1 MSEVY
6 FADLRADRASRNMPN
21 KIQKLFRKADLGS
34 AFAPGDLVAVK
45 THFGE
50 EGLTS
55 YLRPE
60 LVSRVV
66 DMVSKAGGRPF
77 LTDCST
83 LYKGM
88 RTNAVDHLLLAA
100 RHGFTYPVV
109 NAPVVIAD
117 GLRGTDDVE
126 VPVNLKHCATVKYGA
141 VAHHADSLI
150 VVSHFKGHGLTG
162 FGGAIKNVGMGLG
175 SRRGKMEMHALV
187 RAKVVKE
194 RCKGCGQCVVRCPAD
209 AIRVKRSKATI
220 DPEKCIGC
228 GECNVACQHEGI
240 DLGDWNNYTALQ
252 ERMVEYCY
260 GILKGKKGKAGYM
273 TFIMD
278 VTPLCDCYDYN
289 DVPIVPDIGILASK
303 DIVAIDQAAADLV
316 NAAPGMRNSILRDG
330 LAPGSDKFRQLV
342 DADWTAQ
349 LRYAEELGLGQ
360 REYELIKVR

>member
-6 FADLRADRASRNMPN
+6 FADLRADRTSRNVPN
-21 KIQKLFRKADLGS
+21 KIQKLFRKAGLGS

-50 EGLTS
+50 DGLTS

-66 DMVSKAGGRPF
+66 GLISKAGGNPF

-83 LYKGM
+83 LYKGK

-109 NAPVVIAD
+109 NAPIIMAD
-117 GLRGTDDVE
+117 GLRGTDYVE

-141 VAHHADSLI
+141 AAHHADSLI

-162 FGGAIKNVGMGLG
+162 FGGALKNVGMGLG

-187 RAKVVKE
+187 RATVIKE

-209 AIRVKRSKATI
+209 AIRIKGRRATI

-228 GECNVACQHEGI
+228 GECNVACPHESI
-240 DLGDWNNYTALQ
+240 DLGDWSNCIALQ

-260 GILKGKKGKAGYM
+260 GILKGKKGKTGYM

-289 DVPIVPDIGILASK
+289 DAPIVPDIGILASR

-316 NAAPGMRNSILRDG
+316 NAAPGLGSSVLTEN
-330 LAPGSDKFRQLV
+330 LAPGEDKFRQV
-342 DADWTAQ
+342 VNTDWTAQ
-349 LRYAEELGLGQ
+349 LKYAEELGLGE
-360 REYELIKVR
+360 RAYDLVRVR

>member
-6 FADLRADRASRNMPN
+6 FADLRADKASRNVPN
-21 KIQKLFRKADLGS
+21 KVQKLFRKANLGGV
-34 AFAPGDLVAVK
+34 FAPGDLVAVK

-60 LVSRVV
+60 LVSKVV
-66 DMVSKAGGRPF
+66 DLISKGGGKPF

-83 LYKGM
+83 LYKGR

-100 RHGFTYPVV
+100 RHGFTYPVI
-109 NAPVVIAD
+109 NAPVIMAD
-117 GLRGTDDVE
+117 GLRGTDYVE
-126 VPVNLKHCATVKYGA
+126 VPVNLKHCSTVKFGA
-141 VAHHADSLI
+141 AAHHADSLI
-150 VVSHFKGHGLTG
+150 AVSHFKGHGLTG
-162 FGGAIKNVGMGLG
+162 FGGALKNVGMGLG

-194 RCKGCGQCVVRCPAD
+194 RCKGCGRCLVRCPVG
-209 AIRVKRSKATI
+209 AIRIRGKKASI

-228 GECNVACQHEGI
+228 GECNVACPNESI
-240 DLGDWNNYTALQ
+240 DLGDWSDYISVQ
-252 ERMVEYCY
+252 ERIVEYCY
-260 GILKGKKGKAGYM
+260 GILKAKKGKAGYI

-289 DVPIVPDIGILASK
+289 DVPIVPDIGILASR

-316 NAAPGMRNSILRDG
+316 NAAPGMRDSALKEG
-330 LAPGSDKFRQLV
+330 LAPGDDKFRQVV
-342 DADWTAQ
+342 DTDWTAQ
-349 LRYAEELGLGQ
+349 LKYAEELGLGE
-360 REYELIKVR
+360 RRYELIRVR

>member
-6 FADLRADRASRNMPN
+6 FADLRADRTSRNVPN
-21 KIQKLFRKADLGS
+21 KIQKLFRKAGLGS

-50 EGLTS
+50 DGLTS

-66 DMVSKAGGRPF
+66 GLISKAGGNPF

-83 LYKGM
+83 LYKGK

-109 NAPVVIAD
+109 NAPIIMAD
-117 GLRGTDDVE
+117 GLRGTDYVE

-141 VAHHADSLI
+141 AAHHADSLI

-162 FGGAIKNVGMGLG
+162 FGGALTNVGRGLG
-175 SRRGKMEMHALV
+175 PRRGQREMHALV
-187 RAKVVKE
+187 RATVIKE

-209 AIRVKRSKATI
+209 AIRIKGRRATI

-228 GECNVACQHEGI
+228 GECNVACPHESI
-240 DLGDWNNYTALQ
+240 DLGDWSNCIALQ

-260 GILKGKKGKAGYM
+260 GILKGKKGKTGYM

-289 DVPIVPDIGILASK
+289 DAPIVPDIGILASR

-316 NAAPGMRNSILRDG
+316 NAAPGLGDSVLTGN
-330 LAPGSDKFRQLV
+330 LAPGEDKFRQV
-342 DADWTAQ
+342 VNTDWTAQ
-349 LRYAEELGLGQ
+349 LKYAEELGLGE
-360 REYELIKVR
+360 RAYDLVRVR

>member
-6 FADLRADRASRNMPN
+6 FADLRADRASRNVPS

-34 AFAPGDLVAVK
+34 AFSPGDLVAVK

-66 DMVSKAGGRPF
+66 DMVSKAGGKPF

-100 RHGFTYPVV
+100 RHGFTYPVI
-109 NAPVVIAD
+109 NAPVVMAD

-126 VPVNLKHCATVKYGA
+126 VPVNLKHCSTLKYGA
-141 VAHHADSLI
+141 AVHHADSLI

-194 RCKGCGQCVVRCPAD
+194 TCKGCGQCVVRCPAG
-209 AIRVKRSKATI
+209 AIRVKSGKAKI

-228 GECNVACQHEGI
+228 GECNVACQHESI
-240 DLGDWNNYTALQ
+240 DLGDWNNYIALQ

-260 GILKGKKGKAGYM
+260 GILKGKKGKAGYV

-289 DVPIVPDIGILASK
+289 DAPIVPDIGILASK

-316 NAAPGMRNSILRDG
+316 NAAPGMRNSILKEG
-330 LAPGSDKFRQLV
+330 LAPGEDKFRQIV

-349 LRYAEELGLGQ
+349 LKYAEELGLGQ
-360 REYELIKVR
+360 REYELVKAR

>member
-6 FADLRADRASRNMPN
+6 FADLKADRASRNVPN
-21 KIQKLFRKADLGS
+21 KIQKLFRRARLES
-34 AFAPGDLVAVK
+34 TFSPGDLVAVK

-60 LVSRVV
+60 LVSKVV
-66 DMVSKAGGRPF
+66 DLVSKAGGRPF

-100 RHGFTYPVV
+100 RHGFTYPVINV
-109 NAPVVIAD
+109 PVIIAD
-117 GLRGTDDVE
+117 GLRGTDHVE
-126 VPVNLKHCATVKYGA
+126 VPVGLRHCSTVKYGA
-141 VAHHADSLI
+141 AAHHADALM

-162 FGGAIKNVGMGLG
+162 FGGAIKNVAMGLG

-187 RAKVVKE
+187 RAKVIE
-194 RCKGCGQCVVRCPAD
+194 STCKGCGQCVVRCPAD
-209 AIRVKRSKATI
+209 AIRIKGRKAVI

-228 GECNVACQHEGI
+228 GECNVACQHGSI
-240 DLGDWNNYTALQ
+240 DLGDWNNYIALQ

-260 GILKGKKGKAGYM
+260 GILKGKRGKAGYM
-273 TFIMD
+273 TFIMN
-278 VTPLCDCYDYN
+278 VTPLCDCYDFN
-289 DVPIVPDIGILASK
+289 DAPIVPDIGILASK

-316 NAAPGMRNSILRDG
+316 NRAPGMPDSRLKDAR
-330 LAPGSDKFRQLV
+330 APGTDKFRQIV

-349 LRYAEELGLGQ
+349 LRYAEELGLGE
-360 REYELIKVR
+360 RTYDLIKVR